1 MADSVYDEVILDL
14 IRNARNYREVPD
26 ADRRAEGFN
35 PLCGDSFK
43 VFLKIGSGRILD
55 AAFQCECCG
64 ISMAS
69 ASVMTELV
77 RERTLEEAAEMART
91 FRELVRTRAQAEGLD
106 TGRAAVMSV
115 VRASPARGNCA
126 TLAWLTLE
134 AAIRGED
141 STTIG
146 G

>member
-14 IRNARNYREVPD
+14 IKNARNYREVAD
-26 ADRRAEGFN
+26 ADRRAEGYN
-35 PLCGDSFK
+35 PLCGDSFQ
-43 VFLKIGSGRILD
+43 VFLKIASGRIAD

-77 RERTLEEAAEMART
+77 RDKTLEEAAAMVQS
-91 FRELVRTRAQAEGLD
+91 FRELVRTSGDAEGLD
-106 TGRAAVMSV
+106 TGRQAVMSV
-115 VRASPARGNCA
+115 VRASPARSNCA
-126 TLAWLTLE
+126 LLGWLTLE
-134 AAIRGED
+134 AAIRGEE

>member
-14 IRNARNYREVPD
+14 IKNARNYREVAD
-26 ADRRAEGFN
+26 ADRRAEGYN
-35 PLCGDSFK
+35 PLCGDSFQ
-43 VFLKIGSGRILD
+43 VFLKIASGRIAD

-77 RERTLEEAAEMART
+77 RDKTLEEAADMVQS
-91 FRELVRTRAQAEGLD
+91 FRELVRTSGDAEGLD
-106 TGRAAVMSV
+106 TGRQAVMSV
-115 VRASPARGNCA
+115 VRASPARSNCA
-126 TLAWLTLE
+126 LLGWLTLE
-134 AAIRGED
+134 AAIRGEE

>member
-14 IRNARNYREVPD
+14 IKNARNYREVAD
-26 ADRRAEGFN
+26 ADRRAEGYN
-35 PLCGDSFK
+35 PLCGDGFQ
-43 VFLKIGSGRILD
+43 VFLKIASGRIAD

-77 RERTLEEAAEMART
+77 RDKTLEEAAEMVQS
-91 FRELVRTRAQAEGLD
+91 FRELVRTSGDAEGLD
-106 TGRAAVMSV
+106 TGRQAVMSV
-115 VRASPARGNCA
+115 VRASPARSNCA
-126 TLAWLTLE
+126 LLGWLTLE
-134 AAIRGED
+134 AAIRGEE

>member
-14 IRNARNYREVPD
+14 IKNARNYREVAD
-26 ADRRAEGFN
+26 ADRRAEGYN
-35 PLCGDSFK
+35 PLCGDSFQ
-43 VFLKIGSGRILD
+43 VFLKIASGRIAD

-77 RERTLEEAAEMART
+77 RDKTLEEAADMVQS
-91 FRELVRTRAQAEGLD
+91 FRELVRTSGAAEGLD
-106 TGRAAVMSV
+106 TGRQAVMSV
-115 VRASPARGNCA
+115 VRASPARSNCA
-126 TLAWLTLE
+126 LLGWLTLE
-134 AAIRGED
+134 AAIRGEE